1 MAGMM
6 NLVGHAAIGL
16 EEAPRPYRRWHS
28 RGFKV
33 ASLEA
38 SARPPPC
45 AHHSKSGTSRSVRI
59 PKSIELLE
67 DQSYG

>member
-45 AHHSKSGTSRSVRI
+45 VHHFKSRMSRPVRTSKSIKPVES
-59 PKSIELLE
+59 
-67 DQSYG
+67 